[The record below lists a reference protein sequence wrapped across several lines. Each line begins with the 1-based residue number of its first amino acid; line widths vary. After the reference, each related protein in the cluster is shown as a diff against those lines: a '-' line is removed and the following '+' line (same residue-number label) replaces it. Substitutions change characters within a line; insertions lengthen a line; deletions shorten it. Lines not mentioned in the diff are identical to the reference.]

1 METIKSVLMRRDGLT
16 EAAAESL
23 INDARKDLSNR
34 LINSIMYGDPEDI
47 CRDWFGLEEDYLIE
61 LI

>member
-16 EAAAESL
+16 EAAAEGL

-34 LINSIMYGDPEDI
+34 LVNSVEYGDPEDI